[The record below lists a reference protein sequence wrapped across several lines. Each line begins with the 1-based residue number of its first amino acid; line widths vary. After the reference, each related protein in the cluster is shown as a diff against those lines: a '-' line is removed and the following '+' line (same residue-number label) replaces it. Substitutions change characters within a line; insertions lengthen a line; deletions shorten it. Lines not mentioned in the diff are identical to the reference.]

1 MTPWH
6 HDPSLREEVN
16 TTSEPTPPILSVAW
30 RLDRARA
37 VRYLSCAHLH
47 WTPAEQR
54 RRVRRLFP
62 QTTLDWR
69 SIDAVAT
76 GGHPLRRAPHE
87 SVDLLPRLPGLP
99 TTIRQLRRWADLA
112 QAPANQA
119 ATALA
124 AASILAD
131 WLHGARRP
139 EACAPRPQ
147 AQPL

>member
-1 MTPWH
+1 MAPWH
-6 HDPSLREEVN
+6 HAPSLPEGVN
-16 TTSEPTPPILSVAW
+16 TTSEPTPPILSIAW

-37 VRYLSCAHLH
+37 VRYLSCAYLH

-69 SIDAVAT
+69 SIDALAT
-76 GGHPLRRAPHE
+76 AGHPLRRAPE
-87 SVDLLPRLPGLP
+87 ETVDRLPGLP
-99 TTIRQLRRWADLA
+99 ATIRQLRRWADLA

-119 ATALA
+119 AIALA

-131 WLHGARRP
+131 WLQGARSP
-139 EACAPRPQ
+139 KACVPRPQ
-147 AQPL
+147 TQPL